1 MFVLGTAG
9 HIDHGKSSLIQ
20 AMTGINPD
28 RLPEEQARGM
38 TIDLGFAWL
47 RLPSGDEIGL
57 IDVPGH
63 ERFVRNMVAGAGGIH
78 AAMLVVAADDGW
90 MPQTQEHLDILRLL
104 DIRHGLVALT
114 KIDLVEPEW
123 RELVAADIRSHLAGS
138 FLAEAP
144 ILPVSSVTKEGVDA
158 VIAAIET
165 IARTLQT
172 IGDTGKAR
180 LFIDRVFVLTGIGV
194 VVTGTSRGGG
204 FTADS
209 DVYHFP
215 SGDKVRIRALQSH
228 EKTVARVGAGFRMA
242 ANLGG
247 ATRETVSRGDVLTG
261 FPYTLRPTFLAVRT
275 QNLPDSGIVLDEG
288 RRVLFILGTTETE
301 AVIRPFDDRGIRP
314 GGEGLAIIKT
324 AHPVAA
330 FIGDNFILRLPTPQ
344 VTVGGGRILDLF
356 DQYPRRKDL
365 DGLADYLTARISGG
379 LNDILTTELNKRFFT
394 VQDALLFY
402 AGFSAGDIGAAVD
415 ALMAAG
421 VVIRH
426 EGHLGLTNK
435 ISEMQKRIAGELKKA
450 HNEAS
455 YLKGLT
461 ADDLARR
468 VGRPPGEQWQLL
480 LDYLEQNRLIGRSQQ
495 FYRLA
500 EFAATL
506 DPKMKAEADKI
517 LAHVEQAGHN
527 YPTLEELEAR
537 FPGCRKTV
545 NFLRDQKSLVL
556 IPTQFVTTAAIWKSI
571 MTYIEEKL
579 EGDGKLTVAEF
590 RDRFGSSR
598 KYALPVLEYLDRMG
612 ITRREEDIRVKG
624 GLYDERHSL

>member
-47 RLPSGDEIGL
+47 RLPSGGEIGL

-90 MPQTQEHLDILRLL
+90 MPQTREHFDILRLL

-114 KIDLVEPEW
+114 KIDLVDKEW
-123 RELVAADIRSHLAGS
+123 RELVAADIRTHLAGT

-144 ILPVSSVTKEGVDA
+144 IIPVSSVTKEGVED
-158 VIAAIET
+158 VVAAIDA
-165 IARTLQT
+165 IARRLQAVA
-172 IGDTGKAR
+172 DTGKAR

-204 FTADS
+204 FSAEAD
-209 DVYHFP
+209 VHHFP

-228 EKTVARVGAGFRMA
+228 EKTVTAVGAGYRMA

-247 ATRETVSRGDVLTG
+247 TTRESVSRGDVLTG
-261 FPYTLRPTFLAVRT
+261 FPYTKRPTFLAVRVR
-275 QNLPDSGIVLDEG
+275 NLPDSNIVLDEG

-301 AVIRPFDDRGIRP
+301 AVIRPFEDRGIRP
-314 GGEGLAIIKT
+314 GADGLAIIKT

-330 FIGDNFILRLPTPQ
+330 FVGDNFILRLPTPQ
-344 VTVGGGRILDLF
+344 VTIGGGRVLDLL
-356 DQYPRRKDL
+356 DQYPRRRDL
-365 DGLADYLTARISGG
+365 AGFVDSLTARDTGG
-379 LNDILTTELNKRFFT
+379 LHEMVMTELRKRFFT
-394 VQDALLFY
+394 PQDEMLFY
-402 AGFSAGDIGAAVD
+402 ADFSDREIRAAVD
-415 ALMAAG
+415 TLTAEG
-421 VVIRH
+421 DIVRH
-426 EGHLGLTNK
+426 GNHLGAAA
-435 ISEMQKRIAGELKKA
+435 RIAELQKTITAQLKNV
-450 HNEAS
+450 HDEAS

-468 VGRPPGEQWQLL
+468 VGLLPGEQWQLL
-480 LDYLEQNRLIGRSQQ
+480 LDYLEQNRMIGRSQQ

-506 DPKMKAEADKI
+506 DPKMKAEADRI
-517 LAHVEQAGHN
+517 MAATERAGHN
-527 YPTLEELEAR
+527 YPTPEELEAQ
-537 FPGCRKTV
+537 FPGSRKTV
-545 NFLRDQKSLVL
+545 KFLRDQKSLVAVAG
-556 IPTQFVTTAAIWKSI
+556 QYVTTAAIWKSI
-571 MTYIEEKL
+571 IAYIEEKL
-579 EGDGKLTVAEF
+579 ERDGRLTLAEF

-598 KYALPVLEYLDRMG
+598 KYALPVLEYLDRVG
-612 ITRREEDIRVKG
+612 VTRREDDVRVKG
-624 GLYDERHSL
+624 GRYDERHSV